1 MDISTEIAGLAFDN
15 PLMPAAGPLT
25 GRPGLVKGIAE
36 QGVGGIVTK
45 TISTEAADV
54 PKPAIARLD
63 GGVLNCEKWAEEPPS
78 QWIEDYYPAIEKAVD
93 VPLIISLGYNPEQIR
108 ELLPEI
114 EPFADAFELS
124 SHYLGRDPEPI
135 KNIAAAASEIT
146 DKPIFVKLSPHVPDL
161 GEFANAAVEGG
172 AAGIVAINSV
182 GPGLEIDLESLSSP
196 LGSEDGYGWLSGPPI
211 KPLAL
216 QAVNEIYQSVDVPVI
231 GVGGIASAK
240 DLLQFLA
247 AGASATQMLSH
258 AISEGKETYSEIIE
272 EIPRE
277 LAELGFEGIRELVG
291 KYDNSRRV

>member
-1 MDISTEIAGLAFDN
+1 MDISTEFAGLKMDN

-25 GRPGLVKGIAE
+25 GKPSLVKSVAE

-45 TISTEAADV
+45 TVSTEAADV
-54 PKPAIARLD
+54 PKPAIAKL
-63 GGVLNCEKWAEEPPS
+63 GEGVLNCEKWAEEPPS
-78 QWIEDYYPAIEKAVD
+78 QWIDDYYLRIKRDVD
-93 VPLIISLGYNPEQIR
+93 VPVIVSLGYNPDQIK

-135 KNIAAAASEIT
+135 REIASAASDLT

-161 GEFANAAVEGG
+161 GEFASAAVDGG
-172 AAGIVAINSV
+172 ASGIVAINSV
-182 GPGLEIDLESLSSP
+182 GPGLEIDLETLRSP

-216 QAVNEIYQSVDVPVI
+216 QAVNEIYNSVEVPVI
-231 GVGGIASAK
+231 GVGGIASAH
-240 DLLQFLA
+240 DLLQFVA

-258 AISEGKETYSEIIE
+258 AISEGKERYSEIIKNIPE
-272 EIPRE
+272 ELER
-277 LAELGFEGIRELVG
+277 LGTETLSELVG
-291 KYDNSRRV
+291 KYDNSR